1 MTKIKDLLEKFNV
14 DLKLDEK
21 VLNYEGIMDE
31 LGLNLDNFTDYHDEK
46 SDGDE
51 IHVFSGVI
59 EEDSIKF
66 EYIINP
72 KDSEN
77 DGLPSAT
84 YLVLDDSGN
93 VGTFNKE
100 IFDEDI
106 IVVETM

>member
-14 DLKLDEK
+14 DLKLDDK
-21 VLNYEGIMDE
+21 ILNYEGIDSQ
-31 LGLNLDNFTDYHDEK
+31 GLKLDDFTDYYDEK

-59 EEDSIKF
+59 DEDSIKF

-84 YLVLDDSGN
+84 YLVLDDSGD
-93 VGTFNKE
+93 VGAFHKE
-100 IFDEDI
+100 IFDEDM